1 MLHYAPELSETADT
15 FCLLSQTYI
24 AMARVMAVQI
34 DNGTHPATKQPL
46 ISHWLREELEL
57 QGRLEIG
64 SAALQELHAELL
76 SNFLNRSNCPIR
88 RILKLYLRYIF
99 LY

>member
-1 MLHYAPELSETADT
+1 MNVGLIQPPS
-15 FCLLSQTYI
+15 
-24 AMARVMAVQI
+24 
-34 DNGTHPATKQPL
+34 KPL